1 MKEEIFIK
9 GYLIKP
15 VFEILKKKYDLK
27 SPNTNHFFV
36 SSSNGQYKVE
46 YKSTR
51 LNLDFSDD
59 EYIQDLILEIKNN
72 PYYER
77 MCLS

>member
-15 VFEILKKKYDLK
+15 VFEILKQKYDIK
-27 SPNTNHFFV
+27 SPSTNALFV
-36 SSSNGQYKVE
+36 SVVNNTYKIE
-46 YKSTR
+46 YKSNK
-51 LNLDFSDD
+51 LNIDFSNDK
-59 EYIQDLILEIKNN
+59 YIQDLILDIKNN
-72 PYYER
+72 PYYEK